1 MPSLREKFLI
11 DPNVIYLNHGSFG
24 ATPRPVFEAYQMWQ
38 RRIEQQPVHFI
49 VEELFGYLKDA
60 REILGEYLHAD
71 AEDLVF
77 IPNATFG
84 VNTLARS
91 LDLKADDQV
100 LASDQE
106 YGACD
111 NTWEFI
117 CSKKGSSYIRQPI
130 RLPISSD
137 EEFVEQFWQGVSS
150 NTKVIYLS
158 HITSSTAQRF
168 PVELIC
174 KRARVA
180 GILTII
186 DGAHSPGHIPVAL
199 EEIDADFYVG
209 NCHKWMLGPKGSGF
223 LYTRKDKQNMVEPLI
238 VSWGW
243 GENSPYTTGSKY
255 LDNLEWWGTFDT
267 SAYLSVPAAIQ
278 FMIDNNWDDVRKRCK
293 ELLRYALN
301 QIVELTELQSMYAVG
316 GDFYDQMGIASMPF
330 IEDLDNFKSFLYNN
344 YHIEIPLIKWGGHQL
359 IRVSVQG
366 YNTESDI
373 EALLSALKEMLR

>member
-130 RLPISSD
+130 RLPISS
-137 EEFVEQFWQGVSS
+137 
-150 NTKVIYLS
+150 
-158 HITSSTAQRF
+158 
-168 PVELIC
+168 
-174 KRARVA
+174 RVMC
-180 GILTII
+180 
-186 DGAHSPGHIPVAL
+186 
-199 EEIDADFYVG
+199 F
-209 NCHKWMLGPKGSGF
+209 
-223 LYTRKDKQNMVEPLI
+223 
-238 VSWGW
+238 
-243 GENSPYTTGSKY
+243 
-255 LDNLEWWGTFDT
+255 
-267 SAYLSVPAAIQ
+267 
-278 FMIDNNWDDVRKRCK
+278 
-293 ELLRYALN
+293 
-301 QIVELTELQSMYAVG
+301 
-316 GDFYDQMGIASMPF
+316 
-330 IEDLDNFKSFLYNN
+330 
-344 YHIEIPLIKWGGHQL
+344 
-359 IRVSVQG
+359 
-366 YNTESDI
+366 
-373 EALLSALKEMLR
+373 